1 MRAKAAV
8 APLSLRGEAGIG
20 KSVLLD
26 HVACAA
32 DETLIERGQMHP
44 YIGDPPGRGVHKLG
58 PPR

>member
-32 DETLIERGQMHP
+32 DETFIERGQMRP
-44 YIGDPPGRGVHKLG
+44 YIGDPPRPWGA
-58 PPR
+58 